1 MIWSISGSKLFKT
14 CPRQWYYKNIVAD
27 GRVKNDP
34 YRREVTILSK
44 LQSLEAFRGKIVDDI
59 ISRKV
64 INTIN
69 RKYTLKKDYFI
80 KEALTAFENQLL
92 FARLQNYREEGFK
105 LSGDENFAA
114 LFDYEFKGSIS
125 VKDLEDAKADIVEAI
140 SNFIDNKELIEYL
153 KSASFLMSQ
162 RPLTYS
168 FNKFTIKGIPD
179 LVAFFESS
187 APHIFDWKVHTYG
200 LNTYDEQLVAYAYAL
215 NYVSSTKP
223 HIDFPKNLG
232 DYAIAEYKL
241 SEYQLLHKE
250 RLKRDYILTEERVEE
265 FKDYM
270 SSSIIEIFMAG
281 GTKKYGEV
289 DELNFDTTYY
299 PETCETCSFKNLCNK
314 SAI

>member
-153 KSASFLMSQ
+153 NQ
-162 RPLTYS
+162 VPL
-168 FNKFTIKGIPD
+168 
-179 LVAFFESS
+179 
-187 APHIFDWKVHTYG
+187 
-200 LNTYDEQLVAYAYAL
+200 
-215 NYVSSTKP
+215 
-223 HIDFPKNLG
+223 
-232 DYAIAEYKL
+232 
-241 SEYQLLHKE
+241 
-250 RLKRDYILTEERVEE
+250 
-265 FKDYM
+265 
-270 SSSIIEIFMAG
+270 
-281 GTKKYGEV
+281 
-289 DELNFDTTYY
+289 
-299 PETCETCSFKNLCNK
+299 
-314 SAI
+314 